1 MRILRKETIMYD
13 FFASTAWNMTP
24 PETFGTFHLCFLIFG
39 MAACVLFA
47 WLLRKTDEKQNKI
60 ILWSI
65 GGFLLISEIYKQ
77 LFYTYYIGGGS
88 YQWWI
93 FPFQLCSV
101 PMYLCLF
108 VPFIKSEKVKQ
119 YFYTF
124 LATYNLLGGFVAMIE
139 QSGLSHEYITLTL
152 HAYIWHLSLVF
163 VGFYLIASGRAAK
176 KIKDYLPAV
185 AVFAGLC
192 VIAQGINVSFHHA
205 KWLGLVPEEQD
216 LKMFYIS
223 PYYITPIAV
232 FKQIE
237 AATNWLVNAFVYCF
251 AQTLGGFI
259 FLVIGLLIKGRL
271 GKKARNA

>member
-1 MRILRKETIMYD
+1 MEVIMYD
-13 FFASTAWNMTP
+13 ILAQTAWGMTK

-39 MAACVLFA
+39 MAACVGLSY
-47 WLLRKTDEKQNKI
+47 LLRKSTEKQNKI
-60 ILWSI
+60 ILWSV

-77 LFYTYYIGGGS
+77 LFYTFYLGGGE

-101 PMYLCLF
+101 PMYLCLV
-108 VPFIKSEKVKQ
+108 VPFIKSEKIKQ

-139 QSGLSHEYITLTL
+139 QSGLSHEYVTLTL

-163 VGFYLIASGRAAK
+163 VGFYLIASGRAARNL
-176 KIKDYLPAV
+176 KDYIPTIC
-185 AVFAGLC
+185 VFAGLC
-192 VIAQGINVSFHHA
+192 TIAQGINVAFYVAQQNKLIGEGH
-205 KWLGLVPEEQD
+205 D

-223 PYYITPIAV
+223 PFFRTPLAV
-232 FKQIE
+232 FKEIE
-237 AATNWLVNAFVYCF
+237 AATNWLVNALVYCF

-259 FLVIGLLIKGRL
+259 FLVVGLLIKGRL
-271 GKKARNA
+271 SKRSKKLKA